1 MRAVNPFS
9 PSPVHCALA
18 IASDFCSLAAVAKW
32 CHAQNVRST
41 PLLPF
46 RFLFQPSLPA
56 IICPCSPVPPV
67 RIPRF
72 PPAPH
77 RAYTATWR
85 RSGVGLGCVDG
96 CVFSLLYLRL
106 PSTHSYIHTRIHT
119 LGLFFFFFLLLVA
132 FIFAVF
138 SANKVLQTASLR
150 HDTHSSARL
159 YGQIAS
165 LVPFWRACKTCEP
178 LFFDEPRE
186 KKKEKNGKWAL
197 CSFGRR
203 KKKNERMR

>member
-46 RFLFQPSLPA
+46 RFLFHPSSLPLF
-56 IICPCSPVPPV
+56 V
-67 RIPRF
+67 
-72 PPAPH
+72 PAPPCPWYAFPGFPLLH
-77 RAYTATWR
+77 IEPTPQRGGVAGLGSGALMVVSFHSFICVYHQHTHTYTHAYT
-85 RSGVGLGCVDG
+85 RST
-96 CVFSLLYLRL
+96 F
-106 PSTHSYIHTRIHT
+106 
-119 LGLFFFFFLLLVA
+119 LFFSFLLLVA